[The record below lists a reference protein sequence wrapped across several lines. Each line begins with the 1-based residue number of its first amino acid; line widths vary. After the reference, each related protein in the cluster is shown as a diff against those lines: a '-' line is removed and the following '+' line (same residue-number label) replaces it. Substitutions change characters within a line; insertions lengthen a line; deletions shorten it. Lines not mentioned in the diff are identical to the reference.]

1 MCCRQRLAVLGIVIL
16 LAGCV
21 EVGPPRASAP
31 ERQVGV
37 PAQAPVYAAPS
48 PIDLPCMQT
57 SHGCIALNPDVTEA
71 SLELTICVTGYTATV
86 RPASSYTN
94 GVKAKLLRE
103 SGLGESRMADYELDH
118 LIPLAVGGHPRKLS
132 NLQLQ
137 PWHGADSATDKD
149 GLERR
154 LQRMVC
160 ERQIALADAQYC
172 IAEDWQACAA
182 QIAAGRVSTGHV
194 STGGGAATFSAPQT
208 TSPTA
213 PERSPGEDAE
223 PPSPDCRIKGNV
235 SSSGKIYH
243 VPGHGSYDQTV
254 IDESKG
260 ERWFCTEE
268 EARAAGWRAP
278 KR

>member
-1 MCCRQRLAVLGIVIL
+1 MCSRQRLAVLGIVIL

-31 ERQVGV
+31 ERQVGI
-37 PAQAPVYAAPS
+37 PAQTPVYAAPS

-160 ERQIALADAQYC
+160 DRQIALADAQYC
-172 IAEDWQACAA
+172 IAEDWKACAERISA
-182 QIAAGRVSTGHV
+182 GQIHFGTAVVA
-194 STGGGAATFSAPQT
+194 FN
-208 TSPTA
+208 SP
-213 PERSPGEDAE
+213 PGSAE
-223 PPSPDCRIKGNV
+223 PSLSVAAAPSPACRIKGNI
-235 SSSGKIYH
+235 SGSGRIYH
-243 VPGHGSYDQTV
+243 VPGSRSYESTV

-260 ERWFCTEE
+260 ERWFCTED

-278 KR
+278 KQ